1 MMKELL
7 RIAHLRIVLFWE
19 FRNFTSP
26 ILATNSFTVHECHCP
41 GNLWGEPY
49 KPQPALLVPRE
60 RRALWGFHR
69 LSRSPAIAGQEILYN
84 CHSGCVV
91 DFFLWGTNIFFLY
104 WLVKGVVVKN
114 DKKLFFFVLQSV
126 VVVTLHFMIVTVFV
140 RLMLITNH
148 NGSQW
153 SMIIDIMSGDR

>member
-26 ILATNSFTVHECHCP
+26 ILATNSFTMHECHCP

-49 KPQPALLVPRE
+49 KPQPAVLVPRE

-114 DKKLFFFVLQSV
+114 DKKLFFFCFAISSRRNIAF
-126 VVVTLHFMIVTVFV
+126 HDCNCFCEADAD
-140 RLMLITNH
+140 H

>member
-26 ILATNSFTVHECHCP
+26 ILATNSFTMHECPCP
-41 GNLWGEPY
+41 GNLWGEPHN

-91 DFFLWGTNIFFLY
+91 DFFMGDQHIVPLLIG
-104 WLVKGVVVKN
+104 KGCGGEK
-114 DKKLFFFVLQSV
+114 
-126 VVVTLHFMIVTVFV
+126 
-140 RLMLITNH
+140 
-148 NGSQW
+148 
-153 SMIIDIMSGDR
+153 